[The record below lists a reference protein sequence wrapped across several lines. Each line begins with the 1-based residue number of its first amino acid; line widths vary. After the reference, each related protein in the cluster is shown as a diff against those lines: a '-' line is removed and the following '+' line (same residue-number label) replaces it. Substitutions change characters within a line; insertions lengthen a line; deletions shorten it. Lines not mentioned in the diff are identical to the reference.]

1 MYDIGEL
8 VVYGTYGVC
17 EVSNIGSLDLPM
29 IDKSKKYYTLTP
41 YYKRE
46 DVVYASVEND
56 STIMRS
62 VITEKAARELIKQIP
77 EIEETQVASEK
88 EREQTYKT
96 TVRTCDVN
104 KLVGIIKTISRRKN
118 ERLESGKKVTV
129 LDERYLKQA
138 SEQLY
143 GELAIALNM
152 DKADVEDF
160 IFATQG

>member
-1 MYDIGEL
+1 MYKIGEL

-17 EVSNIGSLDLPM
+17 EISNIGSIDLPM
-29 IDKSKKYYTLTP
+29 IDKTKQYYTLTP

-62 VITEKAARELIKQIP
+62 VITKEDANALIKQIP
-77 EIEETQVASEK
+77 DIKETVISNEK
-88 EREQTYKT
+88 ERENTYKT
-96 TVRTCDVN
+96 TIRTCDVTQ
-104 KLVGIIKTISRRKN
+104 LIGIIKTISRRKN
-118 ERLESGKKVTV
+118 ERLINGKKVTV

-143 GELAIALNM
+143 GELAVALDM
-152 DKADVEDF
+152 DKADIENY
-160 IFATQG
+160 IFTAE